1 MTTTKE
7 PETAVATAANGSA
20 DAVKAAAHAGEGDG
34 DQELDPASEEPEEI
48 PIRVDPL
55 QQQNASPVDIDK
67 GLRLIQLC
75 RDGSL
80 LAVKSHISEGSP
92 AGFIS
97 KTGWTPLAAAAYS
110 GKADVSLVA
119 PCFAAIVVC
128 VVCNLLVSMAY
139 LNCRSS
145 HTCSRLAPI

>member
-1 MTTTKE
+1 MTMLKE
-7 PETAVATAANGSA
+7 SETAVAAVANSSA
-20 DAVKAAAHAGEGDG
+20 DTIKAVTHVGEEN
-34 DQELDPASEEPEEI
+34 ELESNPAASEEPEEI

-55 QQQNASPVDIDK
+55 QQQSASPTDIDK

-80 LAVKSHISEGSP
+80 LTVRTHISEGSP

-110 GKADVSLVA
+110 GKSDV
-119 PCFAAIVVC
+119 
-128 VVCNLLVSMAY
+128 
-139 LNCRSS
+139 
-145 HTCSRLAPI
+145 RLAL

>member
-1 MTTTKE
+1 MTSTKE
-7 PETAVATAANGSA
+7 LDVGAGDGAATAASPSPTTVVASHA
-20 DAVKAAAHAGEGDG
+20 DEDES
-34 DQELDPASEEPEEI
+34 ELDPASDEPEEI

-55 QQQNASPVDIDK
+55 PQQNASPIDIDR

-80 LAVKSHISEGSP
+80 LSVKTHVSEGSP

-110 GKADVSLVA
+110 GKSEVSI
-119 PCFAAIVVC
+119 PAIYHDDRDMPEC
-128 VVCNLLVSMAY
+128 
-139 LNCRSS
+139 
-145 HTCSRLAPI
+145 

>member
-7 PETAVATAANGSA
+7 PEADETAASVDVNGSA
-20 DAVKAAAHAGEGDG
+20 DAVKAAAHVGEEDE
-34 DQELDPASEEPEEI
+34 QELDPAFDEPEEI

-55 QQQNASPVDIDK
+55 QQQNASPIDIDK

-80 LAVKSHISEGSP
+80 LAVKTHISEGSP

-110 GKADVSLVA
+110 GKSDVSAVIRA
-119 PCFAAIVVC
+119 
-128 VVCNLLVSMAY
+128 
-139 LNCRSS
+139 
-145 HTCSRLAPI
+145 

>member
-1 MTTTKE
+1 MTTKE
-7 PETAVATAANGSA
+7 PEAAETAAAADVNGSA
-20 DAVKAAAHAGEGDG
+20 DATKAAAYAGEEDE
-34 DQELDPASEEPEEI
+34 QKLDPASDEPEEI

-55 QQQNASPVDIDK
+55 LQQNASPIDIDK

-80 LAVKSHISEGSP
+80 LAVKTHINEGLP

-110 GKADVSLVA
+110 GKSDVSAVIRA
-119 PCFAAIVVC
+119 
-128 VVCNLLVSMAY
+128 
-139 LNCRSS
+139 
-145 HTCSRLAPI
+145 